1 MGEQGAE
8 PGAEQG
14 SIDVA
19 VIGAGL
25 VGSAVALG
33 LARLGQRVLLLDEGE
48 DRWHASGGNFGLVW
62 VQGKGAGSGAYAAWT
77 RASAEAWPTFAAE
90 LQDAVGLDVA
100 YAKTGGLSLC
110 LDEATLDARATLIKR
125 MHNQPTPGANDAE
138 MLDAAELHRL
148 VPGLG
153 PRVAGASFCPHD
165 GHADPLRT
173 LRALQAAFVQA
184 GGRIRR
190 GLRIESIETIASGSN
205 GGDGGGFRLTGQVSV
220 IEAGRVVLA
229 AGLGNA
235 RLAPLVGLA
244 GPVRPMRGQI
254 LVTQRMPEL
263 CAFACH
269 RFRQTAD
276 GTVMLGDTHE
286 DVGLDAST
294 TQAAAHDLAAYAAAC
309 FPALGNARVIRQWGA
324 LRVLS
329 PDGLPI
335 YAQSTTHP
343 GAFLVTCHSG
353 VTLAAI
359 HAGALA
365 SAIAAGALPPEVAS
379 FTPDRFREA
388 A

>member
-1 MGEQGAE
+1 MVEGTV
-8 PGAEQG
+8 
-14 SIDVA
+14 DVA

-33 LARLGQRVLLLDEGE
+33 LARLGQRVVLLDEGD

-62 VQGKGAGSGAYAAWT
+62 VQGKGAKSGAYAAWT
-77 RASAEAWPTFAAE
+77 RASAEAWPAFAAE
-90 LQDAVGLDVA
+90 LEDAVGLDPA

-110 LDEATLDARATLIKR
+110 LDETELEARATLIKR
-125 MHNQPTPGANDAE
+125 MHNQPAPGANDAE
-138 MLDAAELHRL
+138 MLDAIELHRL

-153 PRVAGASFCPHD
+153 PRVVGASFCPHD

-184 GGRIRR
+184 GGSIRR
-190 GLRIESIETIASGSN
+190 GVRIESIDAA
-205 GGDGGGFRLTGQVSV
+205 GGGFRLAGQVSV

-229 AGLGNA
+229 AGLGN
-235 RLAPLVGLA
+235 RHLAPMVGLA
-244 GPVRPMRGQI
+244 APVRPQRGQI
-254 LVTQRMPEL
+254 LVTHRVPEL
-263 CAFACH
+263 CPYACH

-286 DVGLDAST
+286 EVGLDTGT
-294 TQAAAHDLAAYAAAC
+294 TQRAAHDLAAYAAAC
-309 FPALGNARVIRQWGA
+309 FPALGNARVIRQWAA

-343 GAFLVTCHSG
+343 GAFVVTCHSG

-359 HAGALA
+359 HAGELA
-365 SAIAAGALPPEVAS
+365 GAIAAGNLPPAVAS
-379 FTPDRFREA
+379 FAPGRFSEA